1 MLIGVHRIPA
11 NTRQNLPK
19 DPISLEEDIVKS
31 KSVREILFKKANMRG
46 VTSTTPADESNSSF
60 DDFDKFDPYLNEDDT
75 SFLDGVNQNKN
86 RTEIGPT
93 TTINEMD
100 IAS

>member
-1 MLIGVHRIPA
+1 
-11 NTRQNLPK
+11 
-19 DPISLEEDIVKS
+19 
-31 KSVREILFKKANMRG
+31 MRG

-75 SFLDGVNQNKN
+75 SFLDSVNQNKN